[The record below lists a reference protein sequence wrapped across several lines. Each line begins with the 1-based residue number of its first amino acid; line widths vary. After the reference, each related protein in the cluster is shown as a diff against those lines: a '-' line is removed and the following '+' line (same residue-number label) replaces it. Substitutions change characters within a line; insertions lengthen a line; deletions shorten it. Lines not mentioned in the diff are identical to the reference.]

1 MEIVFLNRFERTEG
15 TADAERGQVY
25 IGENQG
31 IWSAGWHSFGDQG
44 EMSQDNW
51 YEGTSWEELLA
62 AFRFGVARKMR
73 EGYRPLID
81 GMLEDAPFWE
91 RRPPLPALLQCYADQ
106 FDMKEELEPL
116 RIWRRTK
123 AAEDRRAAYMIATN
137 RELQLLAVFVP
148 RTIEEL
154 KQIPGF
160 GKAKIEKYG
169 EELIGLIREMPRDHV
184 FPLDWVASAVSDET
198 LADWTFRQKE
208 EKYGKSLTV
217 VQERKKLLTAIRQG
231 LSVSQLEKELGV
243 DRRMLVERIDRL
255 DEEGYD
261 VLPLVE
267 QELSAMD
274 GEELSRAEAA
284 LAELGDRYLKPVY
297 QRLYAEA
304 ENGGGQETALRYEKL
319 RMVRIRFRRTRES
332 AV

>member
-15 TADAERGQVY
+15 TTDVERGQVF
-25 IGENQG
+25 IGEDQG
-31 IWSAGWHSFGDQG
+31 VWSAGWHAFGIQG
-44 EMSQDNW
+44 EKSQDSW

-81 GMLEDAPFWE
+81 GMLEDALFWE

-106 FDMKEELEPL
+106 FEMNEALEPL
-116 RIWRRTK
+116 RAWRRAKT
-123 AAEDRRAAYMIATN
+123 AEDRRAAYMIATN

-148 RTIEEL
+148 RTIDEL

-160 GKAKIEKYG
+160 GKTKIEKYG
-169 EELIGLIREMPRDHV
+169 EELISLLRELPREHV
-184 FPLDWVASAVSDET
+184 FPLDWVSSAISDET

-208 EKYGKSLTV
+208 EKYGRSLTV

-231 LSVSQLEKELGV
+231 LTLAQLEKELGV
-243 DRRMLVERIDRL
+243 ERRLLVERIDRL

-267 QELSAMD
+267 QELSGMD
-274 GEELSRAEAA
+274 GEEISRAEAA
-284 LAELGDRYLKPVY
+284 MGELGDRYLKPLY
-297 QRLYAEA
+297 QRLYAES
-304 ENGGGQETALRYEKL
+304 ENGGGQETAQRYEKL

-332 AV
+332 AS